1 MLPCLFEIKDNCSA
15 DMAVFYIC
23 ACISRVHASLFLA
36 CRANIAIIY
45 RVINDADNESDVS
58 QILYTKQYT

>member
-1 MLPCLFEIKDNCSA
+1 MLLCLLEIEDNCSA
-15 DMAVFYIC
+15 DIAVFYIC

-45 RVINDADNESDVS
+45 RAINDANNESDV
-58 QILYTKQYT
+58 L